1 MRQAQQG
8 GHCGP
13 VHIKVTDGQI
23 DLTTPVLNVGGPRRM
38 TTTAVEPIRDDRA
51 AIDKA
56 FSLLSALG
64 EYGSW
69 GLGVSEL
76 ARRAQLSKSTAFR
89 VLGMLERNAM
99 VERVGTKYRLGARLH
114 ELGKSV
120 YAPGQDRI
128 RDLLL
133 PFLADLYEMTRHT
146 VHLASLHGTD
156 VVYLAKLY
164 GHRTVAAPSR
174 IGARLPAHCTAVGKV
189 LLAYDPAAATEA
201 LSTPL
206 HRLTHHSICD
216 ADELAAELVR
226 VRRDG
231 VAVDHEESQP
241 GLACVAAPV
250 MGRYGRPLAAMS
262 VCAPAGID
270 MQPLTTS
277 LRRVCASASQAM
289 SRSGLARSA

>member
-1 MRQAQQG
+1 
-8 GHCGP
+8 
-13 VHIKVTDGQI
+13 
-23 DLTTPVLNVGGPRRM
+23 M
-38 TTTAVEPIRDDRA
+38 TTTALAPIRDDRA

-56 FSLLSALG
+56 FCLLSSLG
-64 EYGSW
+64 EHGSW

-76 ARRAQLSKSTAFR
+76 ARRAELSKSTAFR

-114 ELGKSV
+114 ELGESV

-133 PFLADLYEMTRHT
+133 PFLADLYEITRHT

-164 GHRTVAAPSR
+164 GHRSAAAPSR

-201 LSTPL
+201 LSSPL
-206 HRLTHHSICD
+206 DRLTRHSICD
-216 ADELAAELVR
+216 ADALAAELMR
-226 VRRDG
+226 VRQDG
-231 VAVDHEESQP
+231 IAVDQEESQP
-241 GLACVAAPV
+241 GLICVAAPV
-250 MGRYGRPLAAMS
+250 LGHYGRPLAAMS
-262 VCAPAGID
+262 VCAPGGTD
-270 MQPLTTS
+270 MRPVTAS

-289 SRSGLARSA
+289 SRSGRARSA